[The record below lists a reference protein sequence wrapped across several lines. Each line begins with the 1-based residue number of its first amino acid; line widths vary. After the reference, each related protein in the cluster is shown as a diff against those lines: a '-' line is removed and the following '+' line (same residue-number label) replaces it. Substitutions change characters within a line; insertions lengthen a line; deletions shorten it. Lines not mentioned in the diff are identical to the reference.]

1 MQAQYRHR
9 QLDYEQLRYTMLA
22 FLVNTEAK
30 LKQWTKK
37 LAYEQDVQK
46 VLNDYNVGYT
56 CIQHRLY
63 LYMYKHRLYMY
74 TTQVI
79 HV

>member
-37 LAYEQDVQK
+37 LAYEEDVQK
-46 VLNDYNVGYT
+46 VLNDYNVSQL
-56 CIQHRLY
+56 I
-63 LYMYKHRLYMY
+63 MDF
-74 TTQVI
+74 
-79 HV
+79 